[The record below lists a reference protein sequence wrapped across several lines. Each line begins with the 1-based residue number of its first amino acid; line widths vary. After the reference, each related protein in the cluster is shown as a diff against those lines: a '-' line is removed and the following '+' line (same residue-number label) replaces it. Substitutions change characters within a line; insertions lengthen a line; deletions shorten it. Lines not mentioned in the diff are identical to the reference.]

1 MINIDNHILNK
12 GEYFTIHYNDYKD
25 GYYHDYQIK
34 NRLRHDWYQYL
45 RDIFGIDNAKSKD
58 YVYSCYRRWYA
69 RERARLLKMA
79 KCDNDVLKKIM
90 ADRHKA
96 VLESY
101 EKQGYEL
108 HDCSNQNYKMYREV
122 KLKQANDYYEKN
134 MYTIRDRLR
143 NKYKSEFYEKRRY
156 DRRT

>member
-69 RERARLLKMA
+69 RERARLLKIA

-122 KLKQANDYYEKN
+122 KLKQANGYYEKN